1 ALVRVLEMSTPPPM
15 EEVELAPPPDAPN
28 WLRKASVS
36 PGRLQVKPRDAYM
49 AAFVD
54 VDAPDYSVAEAGVE
68 LLPGKP
74 EPVAPLLDLSRLSL
88 APVGSDMG
96 QIEKAESQEAPDT
109 SHLKIIP
116 E

>member
-1 ALVRVLEMSTPPPM
+1 
-15 EEVELAPPPDAPN
+15 
-28 WLRKASVS
+28 
-36 PGRLQVKPRDAYM
+36 M

-68 LLPGKP
+68 LLPDKP
-74 EPVAPLLDLSRLSL
+74 QPVAPLLDLSRLSL

-96 QIEKAESQEAPDT
+96 QVEKPESQEAPDT